1 MGDGYNTGQHMQHSK
16 LKKQKPFDLTFLYS
30 YISLVV
36 LLLNNPK
43 FNDYIEVNY
52 PKEFRQYKDTTDV
65 PKWEQ
70 NSFTKRNVKQP
81 GNGHSQITDFFVM

>member
-1 MGDGYNTGQHMQHSK
+1 MGVSRVGIDTTHATYSK
-16 LKKQKPFDLTFLYS
+16 LQKQKPFDLTFLYS

-52 PKEFRQYKDTTDV
+52 PKEFREYKDTIQMF
-65 PKWEQ
+65 KMGAK
-70 NSFTKRNVKQP
+70 FI
-81 GNGHSQITDFFVM
+81 H